1 MRDRRVIDN
10 FEIPEELAKE
20 LSELLTK
27 QVIRERILIQVIG
40 DDEKYDAAEEKL
52 IPITA
57 KIEAIKLKIT
67 KDHVPTKYMNQ
78 KYIWNYDGF
87 EVSGNK
93 VDILEE
99 V

>member
-93 VDILEE
+93 VDILE
-99 V
+99 